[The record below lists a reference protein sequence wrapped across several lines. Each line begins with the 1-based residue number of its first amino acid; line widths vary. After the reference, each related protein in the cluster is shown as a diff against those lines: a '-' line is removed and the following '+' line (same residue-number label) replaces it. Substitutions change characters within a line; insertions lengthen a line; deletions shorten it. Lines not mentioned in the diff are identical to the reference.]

1 MIFSTNTE
9 PVPAEFQVVYQRA
22 LASSHEAKTGAA
34 GHHLPSLVQCS
45 PSHPGHLYTRVPE
58 QVHACA
64 LRHKKDRD
72 HQPGRRQTNVR
83 PRISFIFLFHL
94 LALPFFELRDEPQSQ
109 LVSDSRRRPCAPH
122 GSVRLPCTSA
132 AGSTPAPR
140 CVLTHFI
147 TSRRASPSITR
158 PTALDAGEVHV
169 GGVTR
174 APITPAPP
182 APMPDGSTVT
192 LL

>member
-1 MIFSTNTE
+1 M
-9 PVPAEFQVVYQRA
+9 PVPTRPRPGQLDITFPAWFSAA
-22 LASSHEAKTGAA
+22 LPTQGICTRVCLSRYTHVPCGTKETETTSRGGDKQMYDLE
-34 GHHLPSLVQCS
+34 S
-45 PSHPGHLYTRVPE
+45 HLYF
-58 QVHACA
+58 
-64 LRHKKDRD
+64 
-72 HQPGRRQTNVR
+72 
-83 PRISFIFLFHL
+83 SFICWHFL
-94 LALPFFELRDEPQSQ
+94 FFELRDEPQSQ